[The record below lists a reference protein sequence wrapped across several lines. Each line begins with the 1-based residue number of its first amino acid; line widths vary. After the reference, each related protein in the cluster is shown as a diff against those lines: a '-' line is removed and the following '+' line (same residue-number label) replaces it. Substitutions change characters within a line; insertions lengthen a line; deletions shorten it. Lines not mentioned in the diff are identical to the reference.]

1 MRIIYPVDLRG
12 VDLNLL
18 VSLQVLLTQRHV
30 TRSAE
35 KLGVTQPAM
44 SAALA
49 RSRTLFGDKLLVR
62 GPGGL
67 VLTPRGEQILNQLN
81 EIMEV
86 TERLIS
92 LPEEFIPEICH
103 RTFALMG
110 SDFVEFVLLP
120 SLMATLANEAPN
132 LQILYKSPDRKNLE
146 VMLANGEL
154 DLVVGYVP
162 DPPEELIRRT
172 LFHEAF
178 VCVARRGHPALP
190 DQNLKIEH
198 YVELQHVQVL
208 ARDAT
213 MYGDDIETAIAAIG
227 LVRKVALWQ
236 PTFLAVGNVV
246 AQTNLISTVPRRIA
260 EHFAQVLP
268 IVVYDPPLAL
278 PAPDITLYWHPRS
291 QDDPGHKWLR
301 DKIAVLLKE

>member
-1 MRIIYPVDLRG
+1 MAIIDAVDLRG

-18 VSLQVLLTQRHV
+18 VSLRVLLTQRHV

-44 SAALA
+44 SASLA

-67 VLTPRGEQILNQLN
+67 VLTARGEQILDQLN
-81 EIMEV
+81 QIMEV

-92 LPEEFIPEICH
+92 LPEEFTPEICH

-110 SDFVEFVLLP
+110 SDFVEFILLP
-120 SLMATLANEAPN
+120 SLMATLASEAPN
-132 LQILYKSPDRKNLE
+132 LQLLYKSPDRKNLE
-146 VMLANGEL
+146 AMLANGEL

-162 DPPEELIRRT
+162 DPPKELIRRT

-178 VCVARRGHPALP
+178 VCVARRGHPLLR
-190 DQNLKIEH
+190 DQGLKIEQ

-213 MYGDDIETAIAAIG
+213 MYGDDIEKAIAAIG

-260 EHFAQVLP
+260 AHFAQVLP

-291 QDDPGHKWLR
+291 QDDLGHKWLR
-301 DKIAVLLKE
+301 DKIAGLLKA